1 MSDAKQR
8 LALAVNQ
15 AIRPRMSL
23 DQIKRLPLGVQ
34 LAITQEVDRV
44 QGALS
49 DFHVEIFH
57 AADCPAMSGGQCNC
71 EHLLVHV
78 HARGGCPDCSN

>member
-34 LAITQEVDRV
+34 LGITQEVDRV
-44 QGALS
+44 QVRCSLTFTLKS
-49 DFHVEIFH
+49 FMRQI
-57 AADCPAMSGGQCNC
+57 
-71 EHLLVHV
+71 
-78 HARGGCPDCSN
+78 ARR